1 MAQLLSKERWVQYI
15 LILRVAH
22 IELVIIMKLLMAII
36 VIGVTP
42 ITIWVKQ
49 SVVMLVVN
57 IIMIVMIC
65 LVAGDHPVDNL
76 IQGEVMARMESM
88 KAAGWKE
95 VMTFVLPLHIFMVG
109 MSLVIMIGS
118 LLKIILVVVNF

>member
-36 VIGVTP
+36 VMGVTP

-49 SVVMLVVN
+49 SVMLVVN
-57 IIMIVMIC
+57 IIMIAMIYLEAADH
-65 LVAGDHPVDNL
+65 LVILVDSL
-76 IQGEVMARMESM
+76 FQEKVMAMMESTV
-88 KAAGWKE
+88 AAGRE
-95 VMTFVLPLHIFMVG
+95 
-109 MSLVIMIGS
+109 
-118 LLKIILVVVNF
+118 